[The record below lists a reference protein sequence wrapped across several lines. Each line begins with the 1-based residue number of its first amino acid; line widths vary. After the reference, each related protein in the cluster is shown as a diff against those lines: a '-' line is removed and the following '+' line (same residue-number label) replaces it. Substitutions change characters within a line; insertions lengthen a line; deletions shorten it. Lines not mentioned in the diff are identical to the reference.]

1 MKSASFKVIENEWI
15 TLADG
20 RRLSARIWIPDNAK
34 KEPVPAILEYL
45 PYRKRDGTA
54 PRDESTYPAFAKAG
68 YAGVRVDISGTGESD
83 GDFDDEYSQRELAD
97 ACEVIEWIA
106 KQSWCDGNLGMM
118 GISWGGFNSLQVA
131 ALRPPAL
138 KAIISIGS
146 TVDRYNDDIHYKNGC
161 LLNSNFTWSS
171 VMLCYA
177 SRPPDPQ
184 LVGKDWK
191 ETWLHRLNTQP
202 FPLETWL
209 SHQRKDD
216 YWKHGSISEDYSAI
230 ETPTLIISGWAD
242 GYINAPPAAATNLN
256 TTTKAVNGPWIH
268 KYPHFA
274 WPKPRMDFLG
284 EAIAWWDHW
293 LKNIDNHVEDLP
305 AYRAFISEN
314 VRPLP
319 RREIEPGRWVAEAE
333 LPSADI
339 RFRKFYLAPN
349 RQLLDIPGAAREK
362 SVCSPQ
368 DCGTRS
374 GEFFSLKPESE
385 LPGDQRIDDAGSLV
399 FETSKLNKAI
409 EILGRPKL
417 RLTVTLDQPA
427 GNIIVRL
434 NDVHP
439 DRTVTKASWGVL
451 NLAHRNGNEN
461 PEPMTP
467 GKAEKVEIELDE
479 CGYRFLPGH
488 KVRVAIS
495 TSYWPMIMPPPVV
508 ATATL
513 KLGPDASMAMPLRA
527 GDDSFEVPEP
537 ENSNPLPEYKMH
549 LPAESKRWVEGD
561 LQKGVTRYHVI
572 DDTGEAE
579 MPGHGLRTR
588 HRHQECWS
596 INNDDP
602 LSYRASSQYIS
613 WMSRGDWSIRTE
625 SESRFR
631 CNAENFYID
640 ATVTAFESDQQINQ
654 RNWEK
659 TIKRDL
665 I

>member
-20 RRLSARIWIPDNAK
+20 RRLSARIWIPKNAK
-34 KEPVPAILEYL
+34 KEAVPAILEYL

-54 PRDESTYPAFAKAG
+54 QRDESTYPAFAEAG

-83 GDFDDEYSQRELAD
+83 GDFDDEYSSRELAD

-171 VMLCYA
+171 VMLCFA
-177 SRPPDPQ
+177 SRPPDPE
-184 LVGKDWK
+184 LVGKGWK
-191 ETWLHRLNTQP
+191 ETWLQRLNTQP

-242 GYINAPPAAATNLN
+242 GYINAPPAAAANLS
-256 TTTKAVNGPWIH
+256 TITKAINGPWIH
-268 KYPHFA
+268 KYPHLA

-293 LKNIDNHVEDLP
+293 LKNIDNQVEDLP

-319 RREIEPGRWVAEAE
+319 RREIEPGRWVAETE

-339 RFRKFYLAPN
+339 RFRQFYLAPN

-374 GEFFSLKPESE
+374 GDFFTLKPESDM
-385 LPGDQRIDDAGSLV
+385 PSDQRIDDAGSLV
-399 FETSKLNKAI
+399 FETSKLHKSI

-439 DRTVTKASWGVL
+439 DRTVTRVSWGVL

-461 PEPMTP
+461 PQPMTP
-467 GKAEKVEIELDE
+467 GKAEKVQIDLDE

-495 TSYWPMIMPPPVV
+495 TSYWPMILPPPVV
-508 ATATL
+508 TTATL
-513 KLGPDASMAMPLRA
+513 KLGPDASIAMPIRT
-527 GDDSFEVPEP
+527 DEDSIDVAEP
-537 ENSNPLPEYKMH
+537 ENPDPLPDYKLH
-549 LPAESKRWVEGD
+549 LPAENKRWIQRD
-561 LQKGVTRYHVI
+561 LQKGETHYHVI

-579 MPGHGLRTR
+579 MPDHGLCTR

-596 INNDDP
+596 ISNDDP
-602 LSYRASSQYIS
+602 LTYRATSSYTS

-625 SESRFR
+625 SESKFR
-631 CNAENFYID
+631 CDAENFYID
-640 ATVTAFESDQQINQ
+640 ATVTAYESDQQINQ

>member
-20 RRLSARIWIPDNAK
+20 RRLSARIWLPKNAK
-34 KEPVPAILEYL
+34 KEAVPAILEYL

-54 PRDESTYPAFAKAG
+54 QRDESTYPAFAEAG

-83 GDFDDEYSQRELAD
+83 GNFDDEYSVRELAD

-177 SRPPDPQ
+177 SRPPDPE
-184 LVGKDWK
+184 LVGKGWK

-230 ETPTLIISGWAD
+230 ETPTLIISGWSD
-242 GYINAPPAAATNLN
+242 GYINAPPAAAANLS
-256 TTTKAVNGPWIH
+256 TTTRAINGPWIH
-268 KYPHFA
+268 KYPHIA

-293 LKNIDNHVEDLP
+293 LKNIDNQVEDLP
-305 AYRAFISEN
+305 VYRAFISEN
-314 VRPLP
+314 VRPLL

-339 RFRKFYLAPN
+339 GFRQFYLAPN

-374 GEFFSLKPESE
+374 GEFFSLKPDSE
-385 LPGDQRIDDAGSLV
+385 LPSDQRIDDAGSLV
-399 FETSKLNKAI
+399 FETSKLHKSI

-439 DRTVTKASWGVL
+439 DRTVTRISWGVL

-461 PEPMTP
+461 PQPMVP

-495 TSYWPMIMPPPVV
+495 TSYWPMIMPPPVI
-508 ATATL
+508 ATAML
-513 KLGPDASMAMPLRA
+513 KLGPDASMAMPLRP
-527 GDDSFEVPEP
+527 GEDSIEVPEP
-537 ENSNPLPEYKMH
+537 ENPDPLPDYKIH
-549 LPAESKRWVEGD
+549 LPAESKRWVERD
-561 LQKGVTRYHVI
+561 LQKGETHYHVI

-579 MPGHGLRTR
+579 MPDHGLRTR

-596 INNDDP
+596 ISSDDP
-602 LSYRASSQYIS
+602 LSYRATSSYTS

-625 SESRFR
+625 SESNFR
-631 CNAENFYID
+631 CDAENFYID